1 MAALTRIA
9 LDNLHGWASA
19 EWDAPAAE
27 AASRET
33 AARSRAMGAKN

>member
-19 EWDAPAAE
+19 EWDAQAAE
-27 AASRET
+27 AGSRDS
-33 AARSRAMGAKN
+33 AARARALGATN